1 MQCVTDKHTSNEA
14 KIVRVC
20 TSLFISDIHFQK
32 KRDRQINTDI
42 QFKLQ
47 NTGIYTC
54 FLKKHLLEKE
64 RDWSGEHEEM

>member
-1 MQCVTDKHTSNEA
+1 MLHVNIHQMKQRLSVS
-14 KIVRVC
+14 VC

-32 KRDRQINTDI
+32 KRDRRINMDI

>member
-1 MQCVTDKHTSNEA
+1 MLQVNIHQMKQRLSA
-14 KIVRVC
+14 SVC

-54 FLKKHLLEKE
+54 FLKKQVLEKD

>member
-1 MQCVTDKHTSNEA
+1 MK
-14 KIVRVC
+14 KR
-20 TSLFISDIHFQK
+20 LFASVQVYSYPIYTQK

-54 FLKKHLLEKE
+54 FLKKQVLEKD